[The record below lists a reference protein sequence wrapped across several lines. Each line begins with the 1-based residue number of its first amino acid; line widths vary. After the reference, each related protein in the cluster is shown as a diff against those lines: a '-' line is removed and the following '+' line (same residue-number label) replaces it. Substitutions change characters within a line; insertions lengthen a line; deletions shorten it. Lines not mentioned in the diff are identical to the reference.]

1 MAEFSY
7 MEAALAELQSVLVE
21 RNRDYKI
28 DGEFSNFEFAAR
40 VADLLPEDVM
50 ISQLAIKLG
59 RIKGLKVKGSVNQ
72 DALLDSY
79 KDLAGYAT
87 ILFAYSLVGH
97 IDGTDEDDP
106 TADCVIDDWATEAAS
121 ARHGGRRADDID
133 PTSDGKE

>member
-7 MEAALAELQSVLVE
+7 MEAALEELQSVLVE

-50 ISQLAIKLG
+50 VSQLAIKLG
-59 RIKGLKVKGSVNQ
+59 RIKGLKAKGYVNQ

-97 IDGTDEDDP
+97 ID
-106 TADCVIDDWATEAAS
+106 
-121 ARHGGRRADDID
+121 

>member
-106 TADCVIDDWATEAAS
+106 TSDCVIDDWATEAAMP
-121 ARHGGRRADDID
+121 RRRADDID